1 MNIFCFSGPAH
12 VLPPFEVDQLTKVA
26 YTEAPITLSFVVAG
40 GGNIESV
47 QWWINGVLVTIS
59 GSFSIDS
66 NTRALTINNITFD
79 DSGFYQAEV
88 ITDQSVRAE
97 LKNFLLDVKRK
108 TIYLTT
114 FKNILLERTFIDC
127 VTLKPSCCVSQTFS
141 TRISFVARH
150 A

>member
-1 MNIFCFSGPAH
+1 MVTGGENI
-12 VLPPFEVDQLTKVA
+12 K
-26 YTEAPITLSFVVAG
+26 
-40 GGNIESV
+40 SV
-47 QWWINGVLVTIS
+47 QWWNDGVLVNSS
-59 GSFSIDS
+59 GRFSINL
-66 NTRALTINNITFD
+66 NTGALTISNVIFD
-79 DSGFYQAEV
+79 DSGFYQAE
-88 ITDQSVRAE
+88 IMTNQFVRAE

-127 VTLKPSCCVSQTFS
+127 VALKSSCCVSQKFS